1 MNDKSF
7 SLTSLMTNGAIK
19 EQLAPSMALG
29 TSSSIPVILS
39 VVVMDE
45 GGQQIQAQK
54 QPTVTVSQ
62 KLEVE
67 GYNVDT
73 SKTSTSMG
81 R

>member
-1 MNDKSF
+1 
-7 SLTSLMTNGAIK
+7 
-19 EQLAPSMALG
+19 MALG
-29 TSSSIPVILS
+29 TSNSIPIILS

-54 QPTVTVSQ
+54 QPTMTVSQ

-73 SKTSTSMG
+73 SRTSISMG
-81 R
+81 W